1 MAWLNKIK
9 NWLQWLGLYLW
20 LLSGTIV
27 LTINASWLYYFNV
40 QWQHLG
46 RLVNLSTGRLMVNY
60 YQLLAYLNFPW
71 VGKLKMMDFTDST
84 GALRH
89 FADVKALFLL
99 DYGVFLVTSLTT
111 YYLWRRL
118 KRDRQL
124 WRFVL
129 PMQTALWVPPL
140 LAAVMAVNFDQ
151 FFIFFHEV
159 LFRNSD
165 WLFDPLFDRIII
177 VLPDTFFLQCFALTF
192 IILEWSFAYY
202 LSVGKQ
208 ALKELN

>member
-1 MAWLNKIK
+1 MAWLNKLK
-9 NWLQWLGLYLW
+9 NGLQWLGLYLW
-20 LLSGTIV
+20 LVSGTII

-71 VGKLKMMDFTDST
+71 VPKLKMSDFTDST
-84 GALRH
+84 SALVH
-89 FADVKALFLL
+89 FADVKNLFLL
-99 DYGVFLVTSLTT
+99 DYAVFLITCVTT

-140 LAAVMAVNFDQ
+140 IAAAMAVNFDQ
-151 FFIFFHEV
+151 FFIFFHKV
-159 LFRNSD
+159 LFRNAD

-177 VLPDTFFLQCFALTF
+177 VLPDTFFLQCFVLAF
-192 IILEWSFAYY
+192 VILEWSFAYY
-202 LSVGKQ
+202 LSIGKQ
-208 ALKELN
+208 ALKDLT

>member
-1 MAWLNKIK
+1 MAWLNKLK
-9 NWLQWLGLYLW
+9 NGLQWLGLYLW
-20 LLSGTIV
+20 LVSGTII

-71 VGKLKMMDFTDST
+71 VPKLKMSDFTDST
-84 GALRH
+84 SALVH
-89 FADVKALFLL
+89 FADVKNLFLL
-99 DYGVFLVTSLTT
+99 DYAVFLITCVTT

-140 LAAVMAVNFDQ
+140 IAAAMAVNFNQ
-151 FFIFFHEV
+151 FFIFFHKV
-159 LFRNSD
+159 LFRNAD

-177 VLPDTFFLQCFALTF
+177 VLPDTFFLQCFVLAF
-192 IILEWSFAYY
+192 VILEWSFAYY
-202 LSVGKQ
+202 LSIGKQ
-208 ALKELN
+208 ALKDLT

>member
-1 MAWLNKIK
+1 MAWLNKVK
-9 NWLQWLGLYLW
+9 NWAQWLGLYLW
-20 LLSGTIV
+20 LLSGTII

-71 VGKLKMMDFTDST
+71 VPKLKMTDFTDST
-84 GALRH
+84 SALVH
-89 FADVKALFLL
+89 FADVKNLFLL
-99 DYGVFLVTSLTT
+99 DYGVFFVTCVTT

-118 KRDRQL
+118 KRDQQL

-129 PMQTALWVPPL
+129 PMQTALWIPPL
-140 LAAVMAVNFDQ
+140 IAAAMAVNFDQ
-151 FFIFFHEV
+151 FFIFFHKV

-165 WLFDPLFDRIII
+165 WLFDPLFDRIIV
-177 VLPDTFFLQCFALTF
+177 VLPDTFFLQCFVLAF
-192 IILEWSFAYY
+192 VILEWSFAYY
-202 LSVGKQ
+202 LAVGKQ
-208 ALKELN
+208 ALKALK

>member
-1 MAWLNKIK
+1 MAWLNKLK

-71 VGKLKMMDFTDST
+71 VGKLKMMDFTDSA

-99 DYGVFLVTSLTT
+99 DYGVFVVTSLTT

-140 LAAVMAVNFDQ
+140 LAAIMAVNFDQ

-177 VLPDTFFLQCFALTF
+177 VLPDTFFLQCFALAF

>member
-1 MAWLNKIK
+1 MAWLNKLK
-9 NWLQWLGLYLW
+9 NGLQWLGLYLW
-20 LLSGTIV
+20 LVSGTII
-27 LTINASWLYYFNV
+27 LTINASWLYFFNV

-71 VGKLKMMDFTDST
+71 VSKLKMSDFTDST
-84 GALRH
+84 SALVH
-89 FADVKALFLL
+89 FADVKNLFLL
-99 DYGVFLVTSLTT
+99 DYAVFLITCVTT

-140 LAAVMAVNFDQ
+140 IAAVMAVNFDQ
-151 FFIFFHEV
+151 FFIFFHKV
-159 LFRNSD
+159 LFRNAD

-177 VLPDTFFLQCFALTF
+177 VLPDTFFLQCFVLAF
-192 IILEWSFAYY
+192 VILEWSFAYY

-208 ALKELN
+208 ALKDLT

>member
-1 MAWLNKIK
+1 MAWLNKVK
-9 NWLQWLGLYLW
+9 NGAQWLGLYLW
-20 LLSGTIV
+20 LVSGTII

-71 VGKLKMMDFTDST
+71 VPKLKMADFTDST
-84 GALRH
+84 SALVH
-89 FADVKALFLL
+89 FADVKNLFLL
-99 DYGVFLVTSLTT
+99 DYGVFFVTCVTT

-118 KRDRQL
+118 KRDQQL

-140 LAAVMAVNFDQ
+140 IAAAMAVNFDQ
-151 FFIFFHEV
+151 FFIFFHKV

-165 WLFDPLFDRIII
+165 WLFDPLFDRIIV
-177 VLPDTFFLQCFALTF
+177 VLPDTFFLQCFVLAF
-192 IILEWSFAYY
+192 VILEWSFAFY
-202 LSVGKQ
+202 LAVGKQ

>member
-1 MAWLNKIK
+1 MAWLNKVK
-9 NWLQWLGLYLW
+9 QWLQWLGLYLW

-27 LTINASWLYYFNV
+27 LTINATWLYYFNAR
-40 QWQHLG
+40 WQHLG
-46 RLVNLSTGRLMVNY
+46 HLVNLSTGRLMTNY
-60 YQLLAYLNFPW
+60 FQLLAYLNFPW
-71 VGKLKMMDFTDST
+71 VRKLQMRDFTDSPS
-84 GALRH
+84 ALVH
-89 FADVKALFLL
+89 FADVKNLFLL
-99 DYGVFLVTSLTT
+99 DYGVFIVTCVTT

-140 LAAVMAVNFDQ
+140 IAAVMAVNFDQ
-151 FFIFFHEV
+151 FFVLFHKI

-177 VLPDTFFLQCFALTF
+177 VLPDTFFGQCFVLAF
-192 IILEWSFAYY
+192 VILEWSFAYY

-208 ALKELN
+208 ALKELH